1 MKYYIGKNKQGIK
14 EYLDDL
20 QLQEIYRFPR
30 NFSDKFTN
38 QQWAK
43 IRKMIK
49 KEYMQSGKF

>member
-1 MKYYIGKNKQGIK
+1 MKYYIGKNNKGIK

-30 NFSDKFTN
+30 NFNDKFTN